1 MVSHKKSFYHP
12 SFFNK
17 LFEDLFSFWWNTPRM
32 KTSRDPRNK
41 ESKRKGRRKE
51 HPEWWSGWKIL
62 SVKMVKPSQIRAG
75 QKTKR
80 DFKKVNDYLIYQ
92 NVLKDDLDNFKSLGS
107 NQY

>member
-1 MVSHKKSFYHP
+1 
-12 SFFNK
+12 
-17 LFEDLFSFWWNTPRM
+17 M

-41 ESKRKGRRKE
+41 ESKRKGRQKE

-75 QKTKR
+75 QKTER